1 MAIVVCSVCGER
13 QITTGSGITCVNGHG
28 GAAGIEK
35 PSIRYLGL
43 LDTETTGMDPVYD
56 RTIEVAVTLF
66 DLRHAQPVASFA
78 SLIKG
83 EPTNAAEPINGIP
96 AAMLSEARDAERVWS
111 AARWIIEPADVIVAH
126 NAEFD
131 QQFTPDLG
139 RPWVCSE
146 EDIVWPGS
154 TKGGRGGSLANLA
167 LRLGLGVAS
176 AHRAMADVDT
186 LSRILTRLAEQGHDL
201 ETLIIR
207 AMRPKATFHSLAP
220 FEQKDVV
227 KGAGFRWD
235 PDRKIWWRR
244 MAVEDAKGLPFK
256 VRAVS

>member
-1 MAIVVCSVCGER
+1 MKYIC
-13 QITTGSGITCVNGHG
+13 I
-28 GAAGIEK
+28 
-35 PSIRYLGL
+35 
-43 LDTETTGMDPVYD
+43 LDTETTGLDPIKD
-56 RTIEVAVTLF
+56 RCVEVAVMLY
-66 DLRHAQPVASFA
+66 DVKYAQPVVSFA
-78 SLIKG
+78 SLLRG
-83 EPTNAAEPINGIP
+83 ESNEAFAVNGIP
-96 AAMLSEARDAERVWS
+96 QEMLPEMRDPELVWRAVRWVIDPAEV
-111 AARWIIEPADVIVAH
+111 VLAH

-131 QQFTPDLG
+131 RQFVPDLG
-139 RPWVCSE
+139 KNFVCTE

-154 TKGGRGGSLANLA
+154 QKGGRGGSLANLA

-220 FEQKDVV
+220 FEQKDIV